1 MFSKV
6 MVLLVIYVYFLMS
19 VLDENIGTI
28 YKRVYDMYDMRLHT
42 YPGNAVNQ
50 VYDMLRLR
58 KYPVE
63 DMPSK
68 KELYRMI
75 QDELVQFGF
84 VSFFE
89 FTPTTGLPENG
100 YLPPKYLGVGPHL
113 RIQDKKGWEL
123 GYITIT
129 EEQ

>member
-84 VSFFE
+84 VSFLNLHQLL
-89 FTPTTGLPENG
+89 GSLKMVICLPNIWALALICG
-100 YLPPKYLGVGPHL
+100 FRIKRVGNSDIL
-113 RIQDKKGWEL
+113 Q
-123 GYITIT
+123 
-129 EEQ
+129 